1 MAFLDIILFAVIAA
15 FLGYRLWLI
24 LGTHDVDKPIRKRE
38 SKEDEVVIPVRAR
51 TVSSKAKTEASVEE
65 EQPKS
70 IDEDRFLQGAT
81 LAFREIVEAYA
92 AGNTIVLKK
101 LLEIP
106 LLETFE
112 DMINKRKK
120 ARKTLEVDISR
131 ITKAEIIDKREE
143 KGTAYVTVR
152 FVSEQCLVTRDS
164 KGKVL
169 EGDPDRYSEVTDIW
183 TFSRPIKST
192 NPNWKLVAT
201 QVPEVQGSY
210 Q

>member
-201 QVPEVQGSY
+201 QVPEV
-210 Q
+210 